1 MINRSL
7 YDLKNIIKLSGK
19 ICFSKMYL
27 FQYIQNIGGKMENT
41 CNDLKMVTETI
52 SYKIPKNYIISEK
65 KGKIDKILGKK

>member
-1 MINRSL
+1 
-7 YDLKNIIKLSGK
+7 
-19 ICFSKMYL
+19 
-27 FQYIQNIGGKMENT
+27 MENT